1 MLTPTQMLEH
11 IVNDT
16 DMVSQALPD
25 ELEKELSDIKRMLC
39 GVEMCSLLEQL
50 KADQTAMRFYVGYIL
65 DRVKAMRKEYE
76 EVIYTCQNQGK
87 VNIDQIDLE
96 FCKVYGLESCQMIE
110 YVSFVIREAALNIN
124 EYAKAYQIHQSKH
137 ENNYDELMTASGSI
151 GSQSIHTYDILAP
164 CSKLDSNIC
173 KEFAQ
178 TFDSQN
184 HEYTTSYKYS
194 EPEPNVSILFS
205 ITSLS
210 VKIVFF
216 SINMVDG
223 LPMLSISFYRDLEGS
238 VNRILQ
244 Q

>member
-1 MLTPTQMLEH
+1 MLEH

-16 DMVSQALPD
+16 DIVSRALPD
-25 ELEKELSDIKRMLC
+25 ELEEELSDIKRMLC
-39 GVEMCSLLEQL
+39 GVMMCRLLEQL
-50 KADQTAMRFYVGYIL
+50 NADQTAMRFYVEYIL
-65 DRVKAMRKEYE
+65 DKAKAMHKVYE
-76 EVIYTCQNQGK
+76 EVVYKCLDQDK
-87 VNIDQIDLE
+87 MDIDQIDME
-96 FCKVYGLESCQMIE
+96 FCKVYELKSCQIIE
-110 YVSFVIREAALNIN
+110 YVLFVIREAALNIE
-124 EYAKAYQIHQSKH
+124 EYAKAYQVHLSKC

-164 CSKLDSNIC
+164 SSKLDSNIC

-205 ITSLS
+205 ITSLL

-223 LPMLSISFYRDLEGS
+223 LPMLSISFYRDSQGS
-238 VNRILQ
+238 VNKMLQ